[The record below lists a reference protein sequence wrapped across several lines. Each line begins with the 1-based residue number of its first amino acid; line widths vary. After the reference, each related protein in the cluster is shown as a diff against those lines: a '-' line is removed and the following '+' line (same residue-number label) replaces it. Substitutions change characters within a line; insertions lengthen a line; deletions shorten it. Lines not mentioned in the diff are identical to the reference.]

1 MIESNIRV
9 KYQDSE
15 LGELTQAHGT
25 DWVDLRV
32 SVLTSVDF
40 DKKLN
45 QDDRFFQFV
54 NLRKGD
60 EVKIYFGVAMQ
71 LPANHEAIIKPRGS
85 LFKNHGLIWA
95 SSGVVDE
102 GFCGDE
108 DEWFGVF
115 YATRSTTMQK
125 NERICQFRIQE
136 KQPALRFTKVA
147 ELGNANRGG
156 HGSTGKL

>member
-9 KYQDSE
+9 KYQDDE
-15 LGELTQAHGT
+15 LGELFQAHGT
-25 DWVDLRV
+25 DWVDLRI

-40 DKKLN
+40 DRKLS

-54 NLRKGD
+54 NIKKGD
-60 EVKIYFGVAMQ
+60 AIKIYFGVAME

-85 LFKNHGLIWA
+85 LFKHHGLVWT

-102 GFCGDE
+102 GFCGDT
-108 DEWFGVF
+108 DEWFGTF
-115 YATRSTTMQK
+115 YATKSSTLQK
-125 NERICQFRIQE
+125 NERLCQFRIQE
-136 KQPALRFTKVA
+136 KQPKLRFTPVA
-147 ELGNANRGG
+147 ALGNVNRGS